1 MAGELMAPTVG
12 LTVMDAT
19 TRSTSGTPITT
30 EVRQEQVI
38 ANLRQQADDVRERE
52 RQRSRTMSNLG
63 GGGFKAQEGP
73 EAELREL
80 RKSFKTM
87 PTKEVPRDLAG
98 KQPMQMSNP
107 VEGAAQK
114 INKWFYTAAV
124 KEQQEQRA
132 IQHQA
137 YIASIEAMSKQAE
150 KERQAQ
156 QQLLGM
162 NDPLNEGSPSEA
174 FAPLTMPE
182 PENAK
187 ESIDWWN
194 KNIATPNDP
203 MRPTVSTWQEYQAVM
218 GMAKAEQHRANVRL
232 HPEAYIPTDY
242 VSQMMDSGVSFNTI
256 AQNAAFNWDTGRIDV
271 KDHAGVALGSFSPEG
286 GTMHGLVNRG
296 GDYLIGLTTQMANV
310 DRLTQSGLWDQAT
323 IDSVKGSLNML
334 DTLQQRMQAGK
345 TETGTSFALPTN
357 LQSDY
362 DVWRKMRGA
371 EVAGAETYQQNA
383 ARLISSPVLSDPDSG
398 RHSATNQGKE
408 IVSTVQVDGV
418 GLTAAIDAAQN
429 LKTLVN
435 LPGGNSTAVNG
446 LIGQGERMLT
456 GISHSIGAGIGGG
469 AMLDGLAVPVSPSP
483 TATDT
488 DNLRHAS
495 ALVNQG
501 GIPTVTPATPAIA
514 AAVAT
519 PSSDTLLS
527 LYANR
532 PSTLYNPDGLRFQQK
547 TWGDSRIDA
556 WKKYTPGETAEGVEA
571 MLAFYNQR
579 NDAGN
584 RINYMAPEL
593 RSNLLTEIAKSYS
606 RGGASFN
613 PVRQFADVY
622 EKTEN
627 IQGLPFMDTY
637 FGRAGSSHM
646 SPDQRVNALAS
657 VVKTAT
663 DAGYRL
669 SESQQEQYQKM
680 VQSYDDQ
687 GFFSSSRTID
697 RQVPTA
703 GQMLQYVRE
712 NAAIEGPSVDLGLA
726 RRQSA
731 VGAPGSLIELYAT
744 QPKVFNPKG
753 LTDQQKMLGDSRVD
767 TSLKYTPV
775 ETREG
780 IDTLVAIARAQGG
793 MPAGVRE
800 SMLGDIARSYDRI
813 PGVQGEDQFAAIHAE
828 LAGRIAVP
836 APVGRPAVTP
846 VPSVPATQTP
856 SVLLPKQSV
865 GAGIGAGAGIPGLMY
880 LTATI
885 NTAKPS
891 HPNYV
896 VPTGIDQ
903 TAVASINEMLAGRQP
918 LPAPPGAVV
927 TPDVPEFT
935 LFTSQAKTATIGGK
949 GSLNTITETPLQIR
963 AGEENWAQVSATLNQ
978 YVQHNDPIPAQ
989 VQTDLKKIVEENV
1002 QWETASDKRRAI
1014 QYIDDYTKM
1023 AEQTDR
1029 IDTLLTTMQTEN
1041 RELTDGEIRDAY
1053 RIVSEIGK
1061 YDTEVARQYKG
1072 IVHDAEVKKYV
1083 DAGIGTLQEYGD
1095 SMDQAE
1101 IDRRIGG
1108 LNTAINQFG
1117 DDGLKTYYQA
1127 IPAGIMKAAPFIKDI
1142 NRMFG
1147 VDPSHDWGALA
1158 KEGVLTDEG
1167 LQEAIAARDKAIDT
1181 QLAGMPDAFRTELK
1195 QNSRNAFEYYDIMS
1209 EANRLTTDARASR
1222 ITDAEFQTRS
1232 QALSDR
1238 MAKFDQTSGM
1248 TLFSAKSAYT
1258 NITTGKTEETG
1269 PTYGEQVMQDIAA
1282 RKGEQFNEQMFR
1294 QGVAD
1299 LPVVGGA
1306 VAAGMFGL
1314 ETMGQIGEEATH
1326 QFNNSTS
1333 FNIGGARIEPVRYL
1347 TDKTGISGIFGA
1359 MQAPA
1364 VFSREAYIGLMHPS
1378 HQGITVEMPEFKK
1391 FALGLDESIGNEK
1404 RQWVTGEAAH
1414 AWSAGVRE
1422 GIIGDQNDPLHTVR
1436 SGAAGVAGVGTGLAT
1451 TPSMFATVGMV
1462 QAMESPATMAKIVAG
1477 GIGRFAGST
1486 GRYLGTDPSGATAE
1500 IAGGIVAGAVGP
1512 KVIGTIASPRGFSI
1526 GTRTFNPAG
1535 RVLNSRPGQWLDW
1548 QYQRTRVLPEDRS
1561 ALDAVLQGRR
1571 DAANLDLPN
1580 RGTSYNPNDLGIP
1593 KQFGEMI
1600 GEVARKTDNTA
1611 LGDAFSLMQLE
1622 QGVGKHTLM
1631 PKSVYTTDTMKLV
1644 ANLEQEA
1651 HIRGVRVA
1659 EKSITDEVATE
1670 IRPADTT
1677 LPPVRDD
1684 APTMTVLDYGV
1695 KPGTEFRVRYEE
1707 NPLVQ
1712 NPTDIYIRKAGVD
1725 DRGNLDIGYNV
1736 FTKYQPEPI
1745 RVGDSLYNAMSR
1757 VVSKRKAYNRSVG
1770 NRVGESRPIQY
1781 IKQKVDTSA
1790 RNLLGVSSERTPSKP
1805 FIEPFVEMDGIK
1817 VQNVV
1822 DYGARTGPE
1831 TAILLMRAKKA
1842 AKTQTEGLFGEK
1854 VAFGRAAN
1862 KVRESIANYYE
1873 RDMSAFDQFLQTTS
1887 QTQSGDTVVLPFRQY
1902 MSVRRVGGSR
1912 TQPVTELPTRLSE
1925 LQQHAQLYRDT
1936 IQDPMSYRKTP
1947 QYVNLRRYTDESV
1960 YTTLKTRLRVAD
1972 DIISQAAHGRAE
1984 TFGKIGA
1991 LSNAEA
1997 ELTGLLDQFQQAP
2010 KERIAQLEGENKNLM
2025 KDKESVYKEQMKL
2038 ETTGDSIGAKAI
2050 EWQIDDINSLIRS
2063 NEREIRGLETG
2074 TVGSGYQ
2081 QHVPLVRRDL
2091 ERLGEIKKQVVADQ
2105 QTEMQRAMPGRD
2117 RAIKVAEPIRELFGQ
2132 YERERGQIKA
2142 LGDENI
2148 EFRDRIK
2155 TIDNVLQRNDIPS
2168 FTQRLRGRPYPEIG
2182 VEVRNV
2188 AGDVMQS
2195 PSRGNLVATR
2205 QIMKSLTEA
2214 NKREIGVLDSDLRL
2228 SNRVREQQVRD
2239 AAQPVQNEPYPGYYR
2254 ESVVPSE
2261 ISDTIDTLTGRNP
2274 HPREFNPRD
2283 DLTII
2288 EPERNANQGSHQSG
2302 YQIDE
2307 HGGSTH
2313 EPRLGDND
2321 YLDKPT
2327 SDLIREIEDVTP
2339 EDQVKELGR
2348 PKYDEW
2354 FGKQAALVG
2363 HGSISETLPG
2373 SGITRGA
2380 VSGYAGSVLSG
2391 RASGTMLPGYMPI
2404 ETMKTI
2410 AGMSNVPREQFLRF
2424 DQFSKL
2430 GQIESDGG
2438 DIAAISMFDPI
2449 TTPIARREM
2458 TVGSGGTQP
2467 ARIEYSGG
2475 AVSRRP
2481 IGDYWRQSTAESTQV
2496 GTPQFIN
2503 RYILSIKQDSF
2514 AGRPSLTRIPYAQD
2528 VNRILPGL
2536 FNHAGLDDK
2545 SNVVEQTRNK
2555 HIVDPRQ
2562 LTMSDGLWRVVGVP
2576 FERPS
2581 THAKVSAT
2589 TTVEVMPDVEAK
2601 ALEYASPIPAAA
2613 TATRTQPY
2621 RQSYPM
2627 TRPPGYRPPVRRI
2640 LPFSLPRLDLSGGG
2654 GKSDKKK
2661 IETGK
2666 RKIVHP
2672 IATPDQMIGKGVFSI
2687 KFNHLTVDKDMTN
2700 AWGMGAAGKH
2710 TVNTTRRVKRTQVA
2724 ANIGDALTTVTSMKR
2739 SKKIRGLVF

>member
-1 MAGELMAPTVG
+1 
-12 LTVMDAT
+12 
-19 TRSTSGTPITT
+19 
-30 EVRQEQVI
+30 
-38 ANLRQQADDVRERE
+38 
-52 RQRSRTMSNLG
+52 
-63 GGGFKAQEGP
+63 
-73 EAELREL
+73 
-80 RKSFKTM
+80 
-87 PTKEVPRDLAG
+87 
-98 KQPMQMSNP
+98 
-107 VEGAAQK
+107 
-114 INKWFYTAAV
+114 
-124 KEQQEQRA
+124 
-132 IQHQA
+132 
-137 YIASIEAMSKQAE
+137 
-150 KERQAQ
+150 
-156 QQLLGM
+156 
-162 NDPLNEGSPSEA
+162 
-174 FAPLTMPE
+174 
-182 PENAK
+182 
-187 ESIDWWN
+187 
-194 KNIATPNDP
+194 
-203 MRPTVSTWQEYQAVM
+203 
-218 GMAKAEQHRANVRL
+218 
-232 HPEAYIPTDY
+232 
-242 VSQMMDSGVSFNTI
+242 
-256 AQNAAFNWDTGRIDV
+256 
-271 KDHAGVALGSFSPEG
+271 
-286 GTMHGLVNRG
+286 
-296 GDYLIGLTTQMANV
+296 
-310 DRLTQSGLWDQAT
+310 
-323 IDSVKGSLNML
+323 
-334 DTLQQRMQAGK
+334 
-345 TETGTSFALPTN
+345 
-357 LQSDY
+357 
-362 DVWRKMRGA
+362 
-371 EVAGAETYQQNA
+371 
-383 ARLISSPVLSDPDSG
+383 
-398 RHSATNQGKE
+398 
-408 IVSTVQVDGV
+408 
-418 GLTAAIDAAQN
+418 
-429 LKTLVN
+429 
-435 LPGGNSTAVNG
+435 
-446 LIGQGERMLT
+446 
-456 GISHSIGAGIGGG
+456 
-469 AMLDGLAVPVSPSP
+469 
-483 TATDT
+483 
-488 DNLRHAS
+488 
-495 ALVNQG
+495 
-501 GIPTVTPATPAIA
+501 
-514 AAVAT
+514 
-519 PSSDTLLS
+519 
-527 LYANR
+527 
-532 PSTLYNPDGLRFQQK
+532 
-547 TWGDSRIDA
+547 
-556 WKKYTPGETAEGVEA
+556 
-571 MLAFYNQR
+571 
-579 NDAGN
+579 
-584 RINYMAPEL
+584 
-593 RSNLLTEIAKSYS
+593 
-606 RGGASFN
+606 
-613 PVRQFADVY
+613 
-622 EKTEN
+622 
-627 IQGLPFMDTY
+627 
-637 FGRAGSSHM
+637 
-646 SPDQRVNALAS
+646 
-657 VVKTAT
+657 
-663 DAGYRL
+663 
-669 SESQQEQYQKM
+669 
-680 VQSYDDQ
+680 
-687 GFFSSSRTID
+687 
-697 RQVPTA
+697 
-703 GQMLQYVRE
+703 
-712 NAAIEGPSVDLGLA
+712 
-726 RRQSA
+726 
-731 VGAPGSLIELYAT
+731 
-744 QPKVFNPKG
+744 
-753 LTDQQKMLGDSRVD
+753 
-767 TSLKYTPV
+767 
-775 ETREG
+775 
-780 IDTLVAIARAQGG
+780 
-793 MPAGVRE
+793 
-800 SMLGDIARSYDRI
+800 
-813 PGVQGEDQFAAIHAE
+813 
-828 LAGRIAVP
+828 
-836 APVGRPAVTP
+836 
-846 VPSVPATQTP
+846 
-856 SVLLPKQSV
+856 
-865 GAGIGAGAGIPGLMY
+865 
-880 LTATI
+880 
-885 NTAKPS
+885 
-891 HPNYV
+891 
-896 VPTGIDQ
+896 
-903 TAVASINEMLAGRQP
+903 
-918 LPAPPGAVV
+918 
-927 TPDVPEFT
+927 
-935 LFTSQAKTATIGGK
+935 
-949 GSLNTITETPLQIR
+949 
-963 AGEENWAQVSATLNQ
+963 
-978 YVQHNDPIPAQ
+978 
-989 VQTDLKKIVEENV
+989 
-1002 QWETASDKRRAI
+1002 
-1014 QYIDDYTKM
+1014 
-1023 AEQTDR
+1023 
-1029 IDTLLTTMQTEN
+1029 
-1041 RELTDGEIRDAY
+1041 
-1053 RIVSEIGK
+1053 
-1061 YDTEVARQYKG
+1061 
-1072 IVHDAEVKKYV
+1072 
-1083 DAGIGTLQEYGD
+1083 
-1095 SMDQAE
+1095 
-1101 IDRRIGG
+1101 
-1108 LNTAINQFG
+1108 
-1117 DDGLKTYYQA
+1117 
-1127 IPAGIMKAAPFIKDI
+1127 
-1142 NRMFG
+1142 
-1147 VDPSHDWGALA
+1147 
-1158 KEGVLTDEG
+1158 
-1167 LQEAIAARDKAIDT
+1167 
-1181 QLAGMPDAFRTELK
+1181 
-1195 QNSRNAFEYYDIMS
+1195 
-1209 EANRLTTDARASR
+1209 
-1222 ITDAEFQTRS
+1222 
-1232 QALSDR
+1232 
-1238 MAKFDQTSGM
+1238 
-1248 TLFSAKSAYT
+1248 
-1258 NITTGKTEETG
+1258 
-1269 PTYGEQVMQDIAA
+1269 
-1282 RKGEQFNEQMFR
+1282 
-1294 QGVAD
+1294 
-1299 LPVVGGA
+1299 
-1306 VAAGMFGL
+1306 
-1314 ETMGQIGEEATH
+1314 
-1326 QFNNSTS
+1326 
-1333 FNIGGARIEPVRYL
+1333 
-1347 TDKTGISGIFGA
+1347 
-1359 MQAPA
+1359 
-1364 VFSREAYIGLMHPS
+1364 
-1378 HQGITVEMPEFKK
+1378 
-1391 FALGLDESIGNEK
+1391 
-1404 RQWVTGEAAH
+1404 
-1414 AWSAGVRE
+1414 
-1422 GIIGDQNDPLHTVR
+1422 
-1436 SGAAGVAGVGTGLAT
+1436 
-1451 TPSMFATVGMV
+1451 
-1462 QAMESPATMAKIVAG
+1462 MESPATMAKISAG
-1477 GIGRFAGST
+1477 GVGRFAGST
-1486 GRYLGTDPSGATAE
+1486 ARYLGTDPSGATAE

-1535 RVLNSRPGQWLDW
+1535 RILNSRPGQWLDW

-1712 NPTDIYIRKAGVD
+1712 NPTDIYIRKVGVD

-1745 RVGDSLYNAMSR
+1745 RVGDSLYNAMAR
-1757 VVSKRKAYNRSVG
+1757 VANKRKAYNRSVG

-1781 IKQKVDTSA
+1781 VKQKVDTSV

-1805 FIEPFVEMDGIK
+1805 FIEPFVEMDGVK

-1822 DYGARTGPE
+1822 DYGARSGPE

-1842 AKTQTEGLFGEK
+1842 AKIQAEGLFGEK
-1854 VAFGRAAN
+1854 IAFGRAAN
-1862 KVRESIANYYE
+1862 KVRESIANYYD
-1873 RDMSAFDQFLQTTS
+1873 RDISAFDQFLQTTS
-1887 QTQSGDTVVLPFRQY
+1887 QTQSGDTIILPFRQY

-2010 KERIAQLEGENKNLM
+2010 KERITQLEGENKNLM
-2025 KDKESVYKEQMKL
+2025 KDKESVYKTQMKL

-2091 ERLGEIKKQVVADQ
+2091 ERLGEIKKQVAADQ

-2142 LGDENI
+2142 LGEENI

-2687 KFNHLTVDKDMTN
+2687 TFNHLTVDKDMTN

-2710 TVNTTRRVKRTQVA
+2710 TVKTTQRVKRTQVA

>member
-1 MAGELMAPTVG
+1 
-12 LTVMDAT
+12 
-19 TRSTSGTPITT
+19 
-30 EVRQEQVI
+30 
-38 ANLRQQADDVRERE
+38 
-52 RQRSRTMSNLG
+52 
-63 GGGFKAQEGP
+63 
-73 EAELREL
+73 
-80 RKSFKTM
+80 
-87 PTKEVPRDLAG
+87 
-98 KQPMQMSNP
+98 
-107 VEGAAQK
+107 
-114 INKWFYTAAV
+114 
-124 KEQQEQRA
+124 
-132 IQHQA
+132 
-137 YIASIEAMSKQAE
+137 
-150 KERQAQ
+150 
-156 QQLLGM
+156 
-162 NDPLNEGSPSEA
+162 
-174 FAPLTMPE
+174 
-182 PENAK
+182 
-187 ESIDWWN
+187 
-194 KNIATPNDP
+194 
-203 MRPTVSTWQEYQAVM
+203 
-218 GMAKAEQHRANVRL
+218 
-232 HPEAYIPTDY
+232 
-242 VSQMMDSGVSFNTI
+242 
-256 AQNAAFNWDTGRIDV
+256 
-271 KDHAGVALGSFSPEG
+271 
-286 GTMHGLVNRG
+286 
-296 GDYLIGLTTQMANV
+296 
-310 DRLTQSGLWDQAT
+310 
-323 IDSVKGSLNML
+323 
-334 DTLQQRMQAGK
+334 
-345 TETGTSFALPTN
+345 
-357 LQSDY
+357 
-362 DVWRKMRGA
+362 
-371 EVAGAETYQQNA
+371 
-383 ARLISSPVLSDPDSG
+383 
-398 RHSATNQGKE
+398 
-408 IVSTVQVDGV
+408 
-418 GLTAAIDAAQN
+418 
-429 LKTLVN
+429 
-435 LPGGNSTAVNG
+435 
-446 LIGQGERMLT
+446 
-456 GISHSIGAGIGGG
+456 
-469 AMLDGLAVPVSPSP
+469 
-483 TATDT
+483 
-488 DNLRHAS
+488 
-495 ALVNQG
+495 
-501 GIPTVTPATPAIA
+501 
-514 AAVAT
+514 
-519 PSSDTLLS
+519 
-527 LYANR
+527 
-532 PSTLYNPDGLRFQQK
+532 
-547 TWGDSRIDA
+547 
-556 WKKYTPGETAEGVEA
+556 
-571 MLAFYNQR
+571 
-579 NDAGN
+579 
-584 RINYMAPEL
+584 
-593 RSNLLTEIAKSYS
+593 
-606 RGGASFN
+606 
-613 PVRQFADVY
+613 
-622 EKTEN
+622 
-627 IQGLPFMDTY
+627 
-637 FGRAGSSHM
+637 
-646 SPDQRVNALAS
+646 
-657 VVKTAT
+657 
-663 DAGYRL
+663 
-669 SESQQEQYQKM
+669 
-680 VQSYDDQ
+680 
-687 GFFSSSRTID
+687 
-697 RQVPTA
+697 
-703 GQMLQYVRE
+703 
-712 NAAIEGPSVDLGLA
+712 
-726 RRQSA
+726 
-731 VGAPGSLIELYAT
+731 
-744 QPKVFNPKG
+744 
-753 LTDQQKMLGDSRVD
+753 
-767 TSLKYTPV
+767 
-775 ETREG
+775 
-780 IDTLVAIARAQGG
+780 
-793 MPAGVRE
+793 
-800 SMLGDIARSYDRI
+800 
-813 PGVQGEDQFAAIHAE
+813 
-828 LAGRIAVP
+828 
-836 APVGRPAVTP
+836 
-846 VPSVPATQTP
+846 
-856 SVLLPKQSV
+856 
-865 GAGIGAGAGIPGLMY
+865 
-880 LTATI
+880 
-885 NTAKPS
+885 
-891 HPNYV
+891 
-896 VPTGIDQ
+896 
-903 TAVASINEMLAGRQP
+903 
-918 LPAPPGAVV
+918 
-927 TPDVPEFT
+927 
-935 LFTSQAKTATIGGK
+935 
-949 GSLNTITETPLQIR
+949 
-963 AGEENWAQVSATLNQ
+963 
-978 YVQHNDPIPAQ
+978 
-989 VQTDLKKIVEENV
+989 
-1002 QWETASDKRRAI
+1002 
-1014 QYIDDYTKM
+1014 
-1023 AEQTDR
+1023 
-1029 IDTLLTTMQTEN
+1029 
-1041 RELTDGEIRDAY
+1041 
-1053 RIVSEIGK
+1053 
-1061 YDTEVARQYKG
+1061 
-1072 IVHDAEVKKYV
+1072 
-1083 DAGIGTLQEYGD
+1083 
-1095 SMDQAE
+1095 
-1101 IDRRIGG
+1101 
-1108 LNTAINQFG
+1108 
-1117 DDGLKTYYQA
+1117 
-1127 IPAGIMKAAPFIKDI
+1127 
-1142 NRMFG
+1142 
-1147 VDPSHDWGALA
+1147 
-1158 KEGVLTDEG
+1158 
-1167 LQEAIAARDKAIDT
+1167 
-1181 QLAGMPDAFRTELK
+1181 
-1195 QNSRNAFEYYDIMS
+1195 
-1209 EANRLTTDARASR
+1209 
-1222 ITDAEFQTRS
+1222 
-1232 QALSDR
+1232 
-1238 MAKFDQTSGM
+1238 
-1248 TLFSAKSAYT
+1248 
-1258 NITTGKTEETG
+1258 
-1269 PTYGEQVMQDIAA
+1269 
-1282 RKGEQFNEQMFR
+1282 
-1294 QGVAD
+1294 
-1299 LPVVGGA
+1299 
-1306 VAAGMFGL
+1306 
-1314 ETMGQIGEEATH
+1314 
-1326 QFNNSTS
+1326 
-1333 FNIGGARIEPVRYL
+1333 
-1347 TDKTGISGIFGA
+1347 

-1364 VFSREAYIGLMHPS
+1364 VFSREAYIGAKHPN
-1378 HQGITVEMPEFKK
+1378 HPGVTVEMPKFKEY
-1391 FALGLDESIGNEK
+1391 ALGLDESVGNDW
-1404 RQWVTGEAAH
+1404 RQVATGELTGKVLE
-1414 AWSAGVRE
+1414 WSRSIMVGE
-1422 GIIGDQNDPLHTVR
+1422 PNDPLHVPR
-1436 SGAAGVAGVGTGLAT
+1436 SFMAGAAGVVTGVAAL
-1451 TPSMFATVGMV
+1451 PSMFATLATVSAV
-1462 QAMESPATMAKIVAG
+1462 ESPATLSKISAG
-1477 GIGRFAGST
+1477 GVGRFAGST
-1486 GRYLGTDPSGATAE
+1486 ARYLGTDPSGATAE

-1512 KVIGTIASPRGFSI
+1512 KIIGTVVSPRGFSI
-1526 GTRTFNPAG
+1526 GTRTFNPTG
-1535 RVLNSRPGQWLDW
+1535 RILNSRPGQWLNW
-1548 QYQRTRVLPEDRS
+1548 QYQRTKVLPEDRPV
-1561 ALDAVLQGRR
+1561 LDAVLQGRQ

-1580 RGTSYNPNDLGIP
+1580 RGTSYNPEDLGIP

-1622 QGVGKHTLM
+1622 QGVGKHTIM

-1659 EKSITDEVATE
+1659 KQSITDKVATE

-1677 LPPVRDD
+1677 LPLIRDD

-1695 KPGTEFRVRYEE
+1695 EPGTEFLVRYKE

-1712 NPTDIYIRKAGVD
+1712 DPTDIYIRKAGVD

-1745 RVGDSLYNAMSR
+1745 RVGDSLYNAMAR

-1781 IKQKVDTSA
+1781 VKQKVDTSV

-1822 DYGARTGPE
+1822 DYGARSGPE
-1831 TAILLMRAKKA
+1831 TAILLMRANKA
-1842 AKTQTEGLFGEK
+1842 AKIQAEGLFGEK
-1854 VAFGRAAN
+1854 IAFGRAAN
-1862 KVRESIANYYE
+1862 KVRESIANYYD
-1873 RDMSAFDQFLQTTS
+1873 RDVSAFDQFLQTTS
-1887 QTQSGDTVVLPFRQY
+1887 QTQSGDTIILPFRQY

-1936 IQDPMSYRKTP
+1936 IQEPMLYRETP
-1947 QYVNLRRYTDESV
+1947 QYGNLRGYTDESV
-1960 YTTLKTRLRVAD
+1960 YTTLKTRLGVAD

-2142 LGDENI
+2142 LGEENI

-2155 TIDNVLQRNDIPS
+2155 TIDTVLQTNDIPS
-2168 FTQRLRGRPYPEIG
+2168 FTQRLRGRPYPEVG

-2188 AGDVMQS
+2188 AGDVMQT

-2205 QIMKSLTEA
+2205 QIMKSLIEA

-2228 SNRVREQQVRD
+2228 SNRIREQQVRD

-2288 EPERNANQGSHQSG
+2288 EPERNAKQGSQQSG

-2391 RASGTMLPGYMPI
+2391 RTSGTMLPGYMPI

-2410 AGMSNVPREQFLRF
+2410 AVMSNVPREQFLRF

-2481 IGDYWRQSTAESTQV
+2481 IGDYWRQPTAESTQV
-2496 GTPQFIN
+2496 GTSQFIN
-2503 RYILSIKQDSF
+2503 RDILSIKQGSF
-2514 AGRPSLTRIPYAQD
+2514 AGRPSLTRIPYAQNVD
-2528 VNRILPGL
+2528 RILPGL
-2536 FNHAGLDDK
+2536 FNHTGLDDK

-2627 TRPPGYRPPVRRI
+2627 TRQPGYRPPVRRI

-2687 KFNHLTVDKDMTN
+2687 RFNHLTVDKEMTK
-2700 AWGMGAAGKH
+2700 AWGMGATGKH

>member
-19 TRSTSGTPITT
+19 TRSTPGTPITAD
-30 EVRQEQVI
+30 VRQEQVI
-38 ANLRQQADDVRERE
+38 ANLRQQADDIRERE

-137 YIASIEAMSKQAE
+137 YIASIEAMRKQAE

-162 NDPLNEGSPSEA
+162 TDPLNEGEASEA

-182 PENAK
+182 PANAK

-194 KNIATPNDP
+194 KNIANANDP

-218 GMAKAEQHRANVRL
+218 GMAKAEQSRANVRL
-232 HPEAYIPTDY
+232 HPEAYIPSDY

-446 LIGQGERMLT
+446 LIGQGERMPT
-456 GISHSIGAGIGGG
+456 GISHSIGVGIGTGIGGG
-469 AMLDGLAVPVSPSP
+469 AMLGGLAVPVSPSP

-514 AAVAT
+514 AAVTT
-519 PSSDTLLS
+519 PSPDTLLN
-527 LYANR
+527 LYADR

-547 TWGDSRIDA
+547 IWGDSRIDA
-556 WKKYTPGETAEGVEA
+556 WSKYSPEDTAAGVDA

-800 SMLGDIARSYDRI
+800 SVLGDIARSYDRI

-880 LTATI
+880 LTAMI

-1209 EANRLTTDARASR
+1209 EANRLAADARASR

-1314 ETMGQIGEEATH
+1314 ETMGQMGEVAMQ
-1326 QFNNSTS
+1326 QFSDLIS
-1333 FNIGGARIEPVRYL
+1333 FNIGGVRIEPVRYL
-1347 TDKTGISGIFGA
+1347 ADKTGISGIFGA

-1364 VFSREAYIGLMHPS
+1364 VFSREAYIGLMHPN

-1462 QAMESPATMAKIVAG
+1462 QAMESPATMAKISAG
-1477 GIGRFAGST
+1477 GVGRFLGST
-1486 GRYLGTDPSGATAE
+1486 GRYVATDPAGAISELGAAAVAGSYGPRTYGAIRARVPSIQTRPFALSQRVVESRPFRLAERAYQTSQVSRDQMGATWTALKMGERIRDLNVAPRNSADTILGWMPDSLKAGIRSGLQKTDGQHLITGEAPMKFALGDAGMPATELHRAMGDKFTRDGVQEVTILAE
-1500 IAGGIVAGAVGP
+1500 KPERAFLNLQREITAASREAGIPVDETV
-1512 KVIGTIASPRGFSI
+1512 TILNRDRTPTGKRQETGDWKKTTRDTDTGRGDAIEIS
-1526 GTRTFNPAG
+1526 T
-1535 RVLNSRPGQWLDW
+1535 PGVKF
-1548 QYQRTRVLPEDRS
+1548 YQRTEASGDVSYLIGVVDEKLNPTMISVTKGRMEGKVIDPGYGVIRTFPVRSPSPARITVWQRLTGQNKPELTVTGSPVKDLALSDTESILNRGPEPGQIPTTTTIDGLNFHNPTDYYGRIVPEQIWLAGRMDRTNAVQARGVLGVRGALQDRYV
-1561 ALDAVLQGRR
+1561 DAVNAYRKYEFNKNRAKRDADILASFSDITETLPQTYQVAVPKPVQAAMHRVVAREPNTAFPAIADNMLINDVNQYVSSSHLRRPSLTTVPRKDRAFEQRNRQILTKQIDTDLYDLLAGARSIARVKEYELGGIGKSAATHPDAIDIRTINADLNKLGKMREDLQGLINDYRAGGERRARADAAVAEYRR
-1571 DAANLDLPN
+1571 DAATPKDLANPDIRRTDFDRDLYAQN
-1580 RGTSYNPNDLGIP
+1580 AYIAEHGNKATLPTLELMLGDVDSAIRRQTAIHDVRTKMQAETFAEAERARRPGIGTRLRTLG
-1593 KQFGEMI
+1593 
-1600 GEVARKTDNTA
+1600 RKTDVQKIDAIDTVLVDVQRPTSISRQRDALYQQETDLTTTINT
-1611 LGDAFSLMQLE
+1611 LRPESKRTVW
-1622 QGVGKHTLM
+1622 QGGVIIDDTVPISSDMARVLRTVPSKYVKKHT
-1631 PKSVYTTDTMKLV
+1631 TTVPD
-1644 ANLEQEA
+1644 
-1651 HIRGVRVA
+1651 VA
-1659 EKSITDEVATE
+1659 ETMTQRNLQTYLKGTEDYLADIHTQRTAVEQSPRNLIGRMTREYERRTGEEQLPFRDTERAALKNIPLPVNRDVSMVSQGHFANIYEWLDSTKHRQFKQDVGGSITD
-1670 IRPADTT
+1670 DT
-1677 LPPVRDD
+1677 
-1684 APTMTVLDYGV
+1684 
-1695 KPGTEFRVRYEE
+1695 
-1707 NPLVQ
+1707 
-1712 NPTDIYIRKAGVD
+1712 
-1725 DRGNLDIGYNV
+1725 
-1736 FTKYQPEPI
+1736 
-1745 RVGDSLYNAMSR
+1745 
-1757 VVSKRKAYNRSVG
+1757 
-1770 NRVGESRPIQY
+1770 RPI
-1781 IKQKVDTSA
+1781 
-1790 RNLLGVSSERTPSKP
+1790 
-1805 FIEPFVEMDGIK
+1805 
-1817 VQNVV
+1817 
-1822 DYGARTGPE
+1822 GP
-1831 TAILLMRAKKA
+1831 
-1842 AKTQTEGLFGEK
+1842 
-1854 VAFGRAAN
+1854 
-1862 KVRESIANYYE
+1862 
-1873 RDMSAFDQFLQTTS
+1873 
-1887 QTQSGDTVVLPFRQY
+1887 
-1902 MSVRRVGGSR
+1902 
-1912 TQPVTELPTRLSE
+1912 
-1925 LQQHAQLYRDT
+1925 
-1936 IQDPMSYRKTP
+1936 
-1947 QYVNLRRYTDESV
+1947 
-1960 YTTLKTRLRVAD
+1960 
-1972 DIISQAAHGRAE
+1972 
-1984 TFGKIGA
+1984 
-1991 LSNAEA
+1991 
-1997 ELTGLLDQFQQAP
+1997 
-2010 KERIAQLEGENKNLM
+2010 
-2025 KDKESVYKEQMKL
+2025 
-2038 ETTGDSIGAKAI
+2038 
-2050 EWQIDDINSLIRS
+2050 
-2063 NEREIRGLETG
+2063 
-2074 TVGSGYQ
+2074 VGSGKESAT
-2081 QHVPLVRRDL
+2081 DS
-2091 ERLGEIKKQVVADQ
+2091 K
-2105 QTEMQRAMPGRD
+2105 
-2117 RAIKVAEPIRELFGQ
+2117 
-2132 YERERGQIKA
+2132 
-2142 LGDENI
+2142 
-2148 EFRDRIK
+2148 
-2155 TIDNVLQRNDIPS
+2155 PS
-2168 FTQRLRGRPYPEIG
+2168 T
-2182 VEVRNV
+2182 
-2188 AGDVMQS
+2188 A
-2195 PSRGNLVATR
+2195 
-2205 QIMKSLTEA
+2205 
-2214 NKREIGVLDSDLRL
+2214 
-2228 SNRVREQQVRD
+2228 
-2239 AAQPVQNEPYPGYYR
+2239 
-2254 ESVVPSE
+2254 SVVRARDIVSKPSHD
-2261 ISDTIDTLTGRNP
+2261 S
-2274 HPREFNPRD
+2274 
-2283 DLTII
+2283 
-2288 EPERNANQGSHQSG
+2288 S
-2302 YQIDE
+2302 
-2307 HGGSTH
+2307 
-2313 EPRLGDND
+2313 LG
-2321 YLDKPT
+2321 PT
-2327 SDLIREIEDVTP
+2327 S
-2339 EDQVKELGR
+2339 G
-2348 PKYDEW
+2348 
-2354 FGKQAALVG
+2354 
-2363 HGSISETLPG
+2363 
-2373 SGITRGA
+2373 
-2380 VSGYAGSVLSG
+2380 
-2391 RASGTMLPGYMPI
+2391 
-2404 ETMKTI
+2404 
-2410 AGMSNVPREQFLRF
+2410 
-2424 DQFSKL
+2424 
-2430 GQIESDGG
+2430 
-2438 DIAAISMFDPI
+2438 
-2449 TTPIARREM
+2449 
-2458 TVGSGGTQP
+2458 GSGGDVQ
-2467 ARIEYSGG
+2467 S
-2475 AVSRRP
+2475 VLLDMSRQQESP
-2481 IGDYWRQSTAESTQV
+2481 QSTMTREYIWEDMIARPTRHTSAITPRFALSV
-2496 GTPQFIN
+2496 GTGGTFGTFRDAVEPIEAPTPTVQKPGI
-2503 RYILSIKQDSF
+2503 
-2514 AGRPSLTRIPYAQD
+2514 SLMMTTDLAKEQEVPYD
-2528 VNRILPGL
+2528 VRTKTQLATIGVQG
-2536 FNHAGLDDK
+2536 AA
-2545 SNVVEQTRNK
+2545 VEQK
-2555 HIVDPRQ
+2555 
-2562 LTMSDGLWRVVGVP
+2562 
-2576 FERPS
+2576 
-2581 THAKVSAT
+2581 
-2589 TTVEVMPDVEAK
+2589 
-2601 ALEYASPIPAAA
+2601 AA
-2613 TATRTQPY
+2613 TATTTTYAPAPAPTPTTPGRWGTSPIIPVV
-2621 RQSYPM
+2621 RRPI
-2627 TRPPGYRPPVRRI
+2627 TPRPPLR
-2640 LPFSLPRLDLSGGG
+2640 LPRLDLSGGG

-2687 KFNHLTVDKDMTN
+2687 RFNHLTVDKEMTK
-2700 AWGMGAAGKH
+2700 AWGMGATGKH